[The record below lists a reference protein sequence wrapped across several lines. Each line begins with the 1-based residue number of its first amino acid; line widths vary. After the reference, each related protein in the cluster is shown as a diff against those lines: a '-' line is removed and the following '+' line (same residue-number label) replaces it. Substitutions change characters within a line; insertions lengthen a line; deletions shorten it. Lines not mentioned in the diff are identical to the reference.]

1 MGCIIGENNNVQ
13 KKELYNDIDDN
24 NLHKN
29 TLNTVK
35 ENVIPYISSLEN
47 SHLNNSNNYNRNS
60 LFSLNNQSNS
70 NIKNTFQ
77 INKIQ
82 SINNNNENTEN
93 NKINENNNNEINNN
107 NINENSKN
115 NSKENLI
122 NKEIL
127 ILKLSNDHE
136 KNYDTILINENI
148 LTSKQNETK
157 IIKDNKTP
165 IIFSFGSGNINEND
179 VSSSS
184 FSSSNPDNEE
194 EEVDFLIEDE
204 INIKPHQFDIEIFN
218 CKFYMKDFKNGNGI
232 FLKIEKNISIEP
244 EVKYTFLIYNN
255 CYVDFII
262 QSNSNEVFIDV
273 NNKNKEKFKYI
284 EKKSIIIGKS
294 KNNDIVLPYIEGIS
308 RIQLT
313 FFYDEI
319 NENFFIY
326 DGFYSIENNDV
337 KPSTNGIWL
346 LINSKFEIKNNMVF
360 RTGKTYIKCSIK
372 EINL

>member
-1 MGCIIGENNNVQ
+1 MGCIIGDYNSIQ
-13 KKELYNDIDDN
+13 KVELENDIENIN
-24 NLHKN
+24 NENEKN
-29 TLNTVK
+29 NKNEIENENYNESHVNTIQANILQ
-35 ENVIPYISSLEN
+35 ETNSLEN
-47 SHLNNSNNYNRNS
+47 QNLNNSNIGFRNS
-60 LFSLNNQSNS
+60 LFS
-70 NIKNTFQ
+70 
-77 INKIQ
+77 
-82 SINNNNENTEN
+82 INNMNISQ
-93 NKINENNNNEINNN
+93 NKQTQ
-107 NINENSKN
+107 
-115 NSKENLI
+115 

-127 ILKLSNDHE
+127 ILKLSNE
-136 KNYDTILINENI
+136 KQKNYDEIIINQNI
-148 LTSKQNETK
+148 LKSKKNDIK
-157 IIKDNKTP
+157 IIKNNLNP
-165 IIFSFGSGNINEND
+165 IIYTFGSKIQKNEKSI
-179 VSSSS
+179 SSSS

-232 FLKIEKNISIEP
+232 FLKIKKSISIEP
-244 EVKYTFLIYNN
+244 EVKYTFLINN
-255 CYVDFII
+255 DCYIDFII

-273 NNKNKEKFKYI
+273 NNKNKEKYKYI
-284 EKKSIIIGKS
+284 EKKSILIGKN
-294 KNNDIVLPYIEGIS
+294 KTNDIVLPYIDGIS

-319 NENFFIY
+319 NENFLIY
-326 DGFYSIENNDV
+326 DGFYSFENNNV

>member
-1 MGCIIGENNNVQ
+1 MGCIIGDYNSIQ
-13 KKELYNDIDDN
+13 KVELENDIENIN
-24 NLHKN
+24 NENEKN
-29 TLNTVK
+29 NKNEIENENYNESHVNTIQANILQ
-35 ENVIPYISSLEN
+35 ETNSLEN
-47 SHLNNSNNYNRNS
+47 QNLNNSNIGFRNS
-60 LFSLNNQSNS
+60 LFS
-70 NIKNTFQ
+70 
-77 INKIQ
+77 
-82 SINNNNENTEN
+82 INNMNISQ
-93 NKINENNNNEINNN
+93 NKQTQ
-107 NINENSKN
+107 
-115 NSKENLI
+115 

-127 ILKLSNDHE
+127 ILKLSNE
-136 KNYDTILINENI
+136 KQKNYDEIIINQNI
-148 LTSKQNETK
+148 LKSKKNDIK
-157 IIKDNKTP
+157 IIKNNLNP
-165 IIFSFGSGNINEND
+165 IIYTFGSKIQKNEKSI
-179 VSSSS
+179 SSSS

-232 FLKIEKNISIEP
+232 FLKIKKSISIEP
-244 EVKYTFLIYNN
+244 EVKYTFLINN
-255 CYVDFII
+255 DCYIDFII

-273 NNKNKEKFKYI
+273 NNKNKEKYKYI
-284 EKKSIIIGKS
+284 EKKSILIGKN
-294 KNNDIVLPYIEGIS
+294 KTNDIVLPYIDGIS

-319 NENFFIY
+319 NENFLIY
-326 DGFYSIENNDV
+326 DGFYSYENNNV

>member
-1 MGCIIGENNNVQ
+1 MGCIIGEYNSIQKAEIENDIGNNNNNNNENDN
-13 KKELYNDIDDN
+13 KKNKENENENENENYNDSHI
-24 NLHKN
+24 N
-29 TLNTVK
+29 TIQANILQDTNSI
-35 ENVIPYISSLEN
+35 ENQN
-47 SHLNNSNNYNRNS
+47 LNNSNIGFRNS
-60 LFSLNNQSNS
+60 LFS
-70 NIKNTFQ
+70 I
-77 INKIQ
+77 
-82 SINNNNENTEN
+82 
-93 NKINENNNNEINNN
+93 N
-107 NINENSKN
+107 NINVNQNKKN
-115 NSKENLI
+115 E

-127 ILKLSNDHE
+127 FIKLSNE
-136 KNYDTILINENI
+136 TKKNYDEIIINQNI
-148 LTSKQNETK
+148 LKSKKRDIK
-157 IIKDNKTP
+157 IVKNNLNP
-165 IIFSFGSGNINEND
+165 IIYTFGSKIPNNEK
-179 VSSSS
+179 SISSS
-184 FSSSNPDNEE
+184 FSSSNPENEE
-194 EEVDFLIEDE
+194 EEIDFLIEDE

-218 CKFYMKDFKNGNGI
+218 SKFYMKDFKNGNGI

-294 KNNDIVLPYIEGIS
+294 KDNDIVLPYIEGIS

-360 RTGKTYIKCSIK
+360 RAGKTYFKCMIK
-372 EINL
+372 EIN

>member
-77 INKIQ
+77 LNKIQ

-157 IIKDNKTP
+157 IIKDNKNP

-184 FSSSNPDNEE
+184 FSSSNQDLKDD
-194 EEVDFLIEDE
+194 VDFIIYE
-204 INIKPHQFDIEIFN
+204 INIKPHQFDIEFN
-218 CKFYMKDFKNGNGI
+218 DGKYYINDFYKENDL
-232 FLKIEKNISIEP
+232 FLKINERIKIKP
-244 EVKYTFLIYNN
+244 EIKYTFLIYNN
-255 CYVDFII
+255 CLVDFFIKNSSQNVII
-262 QSNSNEVFIDV
+262 DIK
-273 NNKNKEKFKYI
+273 NNQKKKFNYTKKN
-284 EKKSIIIGKS
+284 IITIGKS
-294 KNNDIVLPYIEGIS
+294 NNNDIVLPFEEGIS
-308 RIQLT
+308 RVQLT
-313 FFYDEI
+313 FFYNNIKE
-319 NENFFIY
+319 EFYIY
-326 DGFYSIENNDV
+326 DGFFSEEKNIC
-337 KPSTNGIWL
+337 KLSTNGIW
-346 LINSKFEIKNNMVF
+346 ISVFSKLEIENDMIF
-360 RTGKTYIKCSIK
+360 RIGKTYIFCRLKG
-372 EINL
+372 N

>member
-1 MGCIIGENNNVQ
+1 M
-13 KKELYNDIDDN
+13 
-24 NLHKN
+24 
-29 TLNTVK
+29 
-35 ENVIPYISSLEN
+35 
-47 SHLNNSNNYNRNS
+47 
-60 LFSLNNQSNS
+60 NQ
-70 NIKNTFQ
+70 
-77 INKIQ
+77 NKQ
-82 SINNNNENTEN
+82 NQ
-93 NKINENNNNEINNN
+93 
-107 NINENSKN
+107 
-115 NSKENLI
+115 

-127 ILKLSNDHE
+127 ILKLSNE
-136 KNYDTILINENI
+136 KQKNYDEIIINQNI
-148 LTSKQNETK
+148 LKSKKRDIK
-157 IIKDNKTP
+157 IVKNNLNP
-165 IIFSFGSGNINEND
+165 IIYTFGSKIPNNEK
-179 VSSSS
+179 SISSS
-184 FSSSNPDNEE
+184 FSSSNPENEE
-194 EEVDFLIEDE
+194 EEIDFLIEDE

-218 CKFYMKDFKNGNGI
+218 SKFYMKDFKNGNGI

-360 RTGKTYIKCSIK
+360 RAGKTYFKCMIK
-372 EINL
+372 EIN